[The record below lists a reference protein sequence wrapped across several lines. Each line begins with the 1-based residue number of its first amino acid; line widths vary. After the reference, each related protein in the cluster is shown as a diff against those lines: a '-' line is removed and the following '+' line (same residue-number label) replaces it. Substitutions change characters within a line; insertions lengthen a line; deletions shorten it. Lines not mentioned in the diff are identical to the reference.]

1 MASDEKE
8 NIMTDSDPEAIKQIL
23 VELRDFNKD
32 KRRTAV
38 MKLGMLGGD
47 EAVTTLMLLVQNTHE
62 DLIARGRA
70 ALMLGKLG
78 DPRAVNALIY
88 ALEAPGY
95 QTPLYAAQALGKLG
109 DPRAVGPLLGVLR
122 TAPND
127 TLRDAVLQSLRLLG
141 HFPEPRPT
149 ETEDE
154 PLQGEPERCDS

>member
-1 MASDEKE
+1 
-8 NIMTDSDPEAIKQIL
+8 MTDSDPGAIKQIL

-47 EAVTTLMLLVQNTHE
+47 EAITTLILLVQNTHE

-78 DPRAVNALIY
+78 DPRAVNALIQ
-88 ALEAPGY
+88 ALDAPGY

-109 DPRAVGPLLGVLR
+109 DPRAVGPLLAVLR
-122 TAPND
+122 SAPND
-127 TLRDAVLQSLRLLG
+127 TLRAAALEALKRLG
-141 HFPEPRPT
+141 HLPEQRQAEAEI